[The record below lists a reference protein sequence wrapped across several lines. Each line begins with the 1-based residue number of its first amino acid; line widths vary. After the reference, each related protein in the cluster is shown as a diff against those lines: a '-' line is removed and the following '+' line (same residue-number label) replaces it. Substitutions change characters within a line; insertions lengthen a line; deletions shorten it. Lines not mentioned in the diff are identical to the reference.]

1 MPTDGRQRRC
11 NLWGVSRR
19 SVLLTAGLLGS
30 GLSTGC
36 LAGNGE
42 ETTLRL
48 REPDQTGRGVAT
60 LAGDLRPDQRT
71 LVEDAVANT
80 TATVYGYRPFEN
92 VEYVSQNGTYY
103 RIQTEDAGTEVV
115 ETTVLVVT
123 RTTEKTT
130 EAVPLDEYD
139 GHAIELVAPL
149 TGSDD
154 PQTRPLYP
162 DMNGFGQLYPD
173 PEYEYVTWEG
183 DTYQISVETR
193 PREQQ
198 ARRVAVESVASSP
211 AAFETYL
218 RENRLDEL
226 DPADFSRTAR
236 DILQQAL
243 ENEYHED
250 HPYSDAFRTV
260 LDAIQ
265 DGMPITDPADGEWLV
280 VYDDT
285 LYRAQIARI
294 VHEP

>member
-1 MPTDGRQRRC
+1 MPTDGRQRRFSVAD
-11 NLWGVSRR
+11 VSRR
-19 SVLLTAGLLGS
+19 SVLLAAGLLGS

-36 LAGNGE
+36 LTGNGE
-42 ETTLRL
+42 ETTLQL
-48 REPDQTGRGVAT
+48 REPDRTDKGVAT
-60 LAGDLRPDQRT
+60 LAGDQRPDQRA
-71 LVEDAVANT
+71 LIEDAVANG
-80 TATVYGYRPFEN
+80 TATVYGYLPFEN
-92 VEYVSQNGTYY
+92 IEYASQNGTYY
-103 RIQTEDAGTEVV
+103 RIQTEDTGTEVV

-123 RTTEKTT
+123 RSTDTT

-139 GHAIELVAPL
+139 GHAIELVVPL

-162 DMNGFGQLYPD
+162 DMNGFDQLYPG
-173 PEYEYVTWEG
+173 PEYEYVTRED
-183 DTYQISVETR
+183 DTYQISVGTR
-193 PREQQ
+193 QREQRG
-198 ARRVAVESVASSP
+198 RRVQIKSVASSP
-211 AAFETYL
+211 AEFETYL

-236 DILQQAL
+236 DIFRRAL
-243 ENEYHED
+243 ENEYRED
-250 HPYSDAFRTV
+250 DPYSDAFRTV

-265 DGMPITDPADGEWLV
+265 DGMPITDPADGEWLI